1 MHPKMRFWWS
11 HGHHPNC
18 GPDHDHEDGDSWR
31 GWRRR
36 HRGRGR
42 GGPRFGVRRPL
53 RFLARHLD
61 LDEKQTSALARIIS
75 TLKTERAQGEVDDRR
90 ALAKIADA
98 VSGDSFDA
106 AVAKE
111 AGDIRRE
118 AAGRLAD
125 AVSTALEAMHE
136 ILDADQREEL
146 AYLIRT
152 GGLRV

>member
-1 MHPKMRFWWS
+1 MHPKMRFWWAE
-11 HGHHPNC
+11 GPHHHNC
-18 GPDHDHEDGDSWR
+18 DPESDDHR
-31 GWRRR
+31 WRRR
-36 HRGRGR
+36 RGHRGRGR

-61 LDEKQTSALARIIS
+61 LDEKQTNELARIIS
-75 TLKTERAQGEVDDRR
+75 ALKTERAQGEVDDRR
-90 ALAKIADA
+90 ALARVADA

-106 AVAKE
+106 AAAKE

-125 AVSTALEAMHE
+125 AVLKALEEMHK

>member
-1 MHPKMRFWWS
+1 MRFWWS

-18 GPDHDHEDGDSWR
+18 GPDHDHEDGDSWH

-75 TLKTERAQGEVDDRR
+75 ALKTERAQGEVDDRR

-106 AVAKE
+106 AVARE

-136 ILDADQREEL
+136 ILDANQREEL

>member
-1 MHPKMRFWWS
+1 MRFWWS
-11 HGHHPNC
+11 HDHHHNC
-18 GPDHDHEDGDSWR
+18 GPDGDEGWGRR
-31 GWRRR
+31 GR
-36 HRGRGR
+36 HRGR

-61 LDEKQTSALARIIS
+61 LDEKQTSALAKIIS

-90 ALAKIADA
+90 ALGKIADA

-106 AVAKE
+106 AAAKE
-111 AGDIRRE
+111 AGDARRE

-125 AVSTALEAMHE
+125 AVTTALEEMHK

-152 GGLRV
+152 GGLRI

>member
-1 MHPKMRFWWS
+1 MHPKMPFWWAD
-11 HGHHPNC
+11 H
-18 GPDHDHEDGDSWR
+18 HDHHCNPHGDQDWGR
-31 GWRRR
+31 RRRR
-36 HRGRGR
+36 HKGRGR

-61 LDEKQTSALARIIS
+61 LDEKQTSELAKIIS
-75 TLKTERAQGEVDDRR
+75 GLKTERAQNEVDDRR

-98 VSGDSFDA
+98 VAGDSFDA
-106 AVAKE
+106 TAAKE
-111 AGDIRRE
+111 AADIRRE
-118 AAGRLAD
+118 AAVRLSE
-125 AVSTALEAMHE
+125 AVSKALEEMHR